1 MTTEDTPDWP
11 YPDIP
16 PPPPRLEQ
24 PRNRGNHMFQTP
36 RNHDQRCA
44 WAAARWT
51 IDGWTLQEIAQALGV
66 TSKGTAHEYVQRGLR
81 SVREATAAT
90 TEQARAAHRVRL
102 GYALEVAT
110 EVMGRDHQ
118 HVAHGK
124 VVVDDEGNPVLD
136 DTPKLAAAGKVK
148 EISESLRKLDGLDQ
162 PSKVEHSGGVT
173 YEILGVDP
181 KDLR

>member
-1 MTTEDTPDWP
+1 MSDDTPDWDH
-11 YPDIP
+11 PDIP
-16 PPPPRLEQ
+16 PPPPRLDQ
-24 PRNRGNHMFQTP
+24 PRRGSSGMYTRP
-36 RNHDQRCA
+36 RNQPERDA

-51 IDGWTLQEIAQALGV
+51 IDGWTLQDIAHALGV

-90 TEQARAAHRVRL
+90 AEQARAAHRARL

-124 VVVDDEGNPVLD
+124 VVTGDDGKPVLD
-136 DTPKLAAAGKVK
+136 DAPKLAAAGKVK
-148 EISESLRKLDGLDQ
+148 ELSESLRKLDGLDQ
-162 PSKVEHSGGVT
+162 PAKVEHSGSVT
-173 YEILGVDP
+173 YEVVGVDP
-181 KDLR
+181 TELT